1 MEISVLADSELSGI
15 ERSEIDQVCDEAFSA
30 NPGENN
36 PSFDLQWVPENDW
49 HVVVRVDGIIV
60 SHVGIVERTGTVDGH
75 PVDLGGIGAVATLPG
90 MQKRGLAAAA
100 MLMAS
105 GFMQDS
111 LKVDFGFLVCSQETA
126 RFYRKLGW
134 QEVAGPVIFDQPQG
148 KITFREVAMILVCV
162 KKEWPTGIIDLCG
175 LPW

>member
-15 ERSEIDQVCDEAFSA
+15 ERSEIDLVCEEAFSA

-49 HVVVRVDGIIV
+49 HAVVIIDGIIV
-60 SHVGIVERTGTVDGH
+60 SHVGIVERTGTVDGI
-75 PVDLGGIGAVATLPG
+75 PVKLGGIGGVATLPG
-90 MQKRGLAAAA
+90 MQKRGLATDA
-100 MLMAS
+100 MQMVA

-111 LKVDFGFLVCSQETA
+111 LKVDFGLLVCSRETA

-134 QEVAGPVIFDQPQG
+134 QEVAGPVMFDQPQG
-148 KITFREVAMILVCV
+148 KVTYREVTMILPCV
-162 KKEWPTGIIDLCG
+162 KKEWPTGTIDLCG